1 MSMELLSIQ
10 SFVNCSVNRLFVSG
24 RRINTWQSAHRILRM
39 LINPATAGSE
49 MSAESRSLEPV
60 CFDCGLSYESSRWAD
75 LVVSNE
81 VWAQIAPFE
90 GNGLLCANCMVGRCT
105 RLGIKDPTAKFTSGP
120 FATSSD
126 AGLMS
131 PEGDERPTEHANAS
145 LTQEIE
151 SLRASLANEKE
162 AREKLEF
169 ELAARDVNDPALDEA
184 IDKMQEGFKILQ
196 QHKSKRR
203 KTT

>member
-1 MSMELLSIQ
+1 
-10 SFVNCSVNRLFVSG
+10 
-24 RRINTWQSAHRILRM
+24 
-39 LINPATAGSE
+39 

-120 FATSSD
+120 FATNSD
-126 AGLMS
+126 AGLKS
-131 PEGDERPTEHANAS
+131 EATRSDDPTAEDKIAS
-145 LTQEIE
+145 LTQQLE